1 MGNKWPVSKLENHIH
16 IKHGYAFKGE
26 FFKSHITSDCLLT
39 PGNFAVG
46 GGFKSGKFKY
56 YDGPVP
62 ESYIL
67 SKDDLTVTMTDLS
80 KEADTLG
87 FPALIPEYKEKR
99 LLHNQR
105 TGLVEFKDNEL
116 DKNYLYFL
124 MCSREYRH
132 HVVSGA
138 TGTTVKHTSP
148 TKILSFEFCKPPK
161 ETQIKIGN
169 SLITIEKRIE
179 INNQTN
185 QTLEQMA
192 QTLFKSWFVD
202 FDPVFDNLLA
212 KADFNLANLESTL
225 PEPLF
230 KKAKA
235 RLSAINASESTRQNN
250 SESTS
255 ASTNDVS
262 CGMQNADKI
271 KASLTALAQSS
282 SPQLSSRN
290 APETDATSA
299 SILPQHSNHA
309 HFPSEFEHNEQLGW
323 IPKGWEVKELFQLV
337 KHQKGFPFKSAW
349 YQDEGHI
356 VVRVSDTTDD
366 SINVNSCNK
375 ISEELAA
382 EYSSYALKENDLVIA
397 TVGSWPP
404 NYSSVVG
411 KVIRVPTT
419 AEGGLLNQNAVKL
432 TVSTE
437 YSFHQGFLHF
447 NLKNPRF
454 MSYII
459 NRAQGSANQA
469 SITLKSIFD
478 FPMLIANDDVMRHF
492 SDQAKFNFDKQ
503 NLNDEEIQSLTR
515 LRDTLLPKLI
525 SGELKIPE
533 ADS

>member
-1 MGNKWPVSKLENHIH
+1 MGSNWKKQKLSELVSFSQGIQVSVEKQYKKTDPECSRFIRIIDFTNESEPIRY
-16 IKHGYAFKGE
+16 IKTPSKKYFVDKSDVIMIRYGSQTAGKVVRGKRGYIANNMFK
-26 FFKSHITSDCLLT
+26 ITPLVD
-39 PGNFAVG
+39 
-46 GGFKSGKFKY
+46 
-56 YDGPVP
+56 
-62 ESYIL
+62 YI
-67 SKDDLTVTMTDLS
+67 DQ
-80 KEADTLG
+80 G
-87 FPALIPEYKEKR
+87 
-99 LLHNQR
+99 
-105 TGLVEFKDNEL
+105 
-116 DKNYLYFL
+116 YLYYALNDKAFYKYL
-124 MCSREYRH
+124 ISTQSSSTMP
-132 HVVSGA
+132 A
-138 TGTTVKHTSP
+138 
-148 TKILSFEFCKPPK
+148 ISF
-161 ETQIKIGN
+161 GMLN
-169 SLITIEKRIE
+169 SIE
-179 INNQTN
+179 IYVPSILEQINIAKNLDVLNKKIELNQQTN

-212 KADFNLANLESTL
+212 KVDFKLENLASDF
-225 PEPLF
+225 PEALL
-230 KKAKA
+230 KRAQKRLLALDDKAKTA
-235 RLSAINASESTRQNN
+235 LLSAN
-250 SESTS
+250 
-255 ASTNDVS
+255 
-262 CGMQNADKI
+262 
-271 KASLTALAQSS
+271 
-282 SPQLSSRN
+282 LSSEVKS
-290 APETDATSA
+290 PEETSSEEA
-299 SILPQHSNHA
+299 SHTNIHQ
-309 HFPSEFEHNEQLGW
+309 HFPSEFKHNKQLGW
-323 IPKGWEVKELFQLV
+323 IPKGWQVKELSQLV

-447 NLKNPRF
+447 NLKNSRF

-492 SDQAKFNFDKQ
+492 SDQVKFNFDKQ

-525 SGELKIPE
+525 SGELQIPE
-533 ADS
+533 VDL

>member
-1 MGNKWPVSKLENHIH
+1 MENNWKQLTIGDVCYVTDGAHAKVERVDMGVMYLTSKNIGNGELKLENFDYISEESH
-16 IKHGYAFKGE
+16 IKLFTDTKRSQRRL
-26 FFKSHITSDCLLT
+26 KSGDVLMGIIGTFGNCYVYRENDHFGISSSVAILRANQELLLPEYLYYVISSD
-39 PGNFAVG
+39 
-46 GGFKSGKFKY
+46 GFKAIVDKY
-56 YDGPVP
+56 KGGSVQGYTNIATLKALPISIP
-62 ESYIL
+62 TLEIQKSIINL
-67 SKDDLTVTMTDLS
+67 LLPKDQ
-80 KEADTLG
+80 KI
-87 FPALIPEYKEKR
+87 ALNK
-99 LLHNQR
+99 Q
-105 TGLVEFKDNEL
+105 
-116 DKNYLYFL
+116 
-124 MCSREYRH
+124 
-132 HVVSGA
+132 
-138 TGTTVKHTSP
+138 TS
-148 TKILSFEFCKPPK
+148 
-161 ETQIKIGN
+161 ETF
-169 SLITIEKRIE
+169 
-179 INNQTN
+179 
-185 QTLEQMA
+185 EQMA

-212 KADFNLANLESTL
+212 KADFNLAKLESTL

-235 RLSAINASESTRQNN
+235 RLSAINAS
-250 SESTS
+250 
-255 ASTNDVS
+255 ASTFENKS
-262 CGMQNADKI
+262 ADKI

-290 APETDATSA
+290 VPETDTTSA
-299 SILPQHSNHA
+299 SILPQHSNHK
-309 HFPSEFEHNEQLGW
+309 HFPSELEHNEQLGW
-323 IPKGWEVKELFQLV
+323 IPKGWQVKELSQLV

-447 NLKNPRF
+447 NLKSPRF

-478 FPMLIANDDVMRHF
+478 FPMLIANDDVMRYF

-525 SGELKIPE
+525 SGELQI
-533 ADS
+533 S